1 MVRGL
6 PLVEL
11 QVWLLARRHWRAGGR
26 ISQPGGMA
34 GGDSSDDD
42 DMPALLDQTSDGDS
56 DGGGGAKK
64 PKSKSKSKTKSKL
77 KIKPKTPGAPV
88 QVEEP
93 PEVKAQKQAQKLLE
107 TEAAT
112 ALAGILAEAA
122 RTEDIE
128 VAKKG
133 IETAKALECASP
145 AHRATAA
152 HVPRPT

>member
-1 MVRGL
+1 MSAPPWAASVDACGAQRTG
-6 PLVEL
+6 
-11 QVWLLARRHWRAGGR
+11 AGGR

-42 DMPALLDQTSDGDS
+42 DMPSLLDQTSDGDS

-77 KIKPKTPGAPV
+77 KIKSKTPGAPV
-88 QVEEP
+88 QVEES
-93 PEVKAQKQAQKLLE
+93 PEVKAQKLLE

-112 ALAGILAEAA
+112 ALEGILAEAA
-122 RTEDIE
+122 RTEDTE
-128 VAKKG
+128 VAKQG

>member
-1 MVRGL
+1 M
-6 PLVEL
+6 
-11 QVWLLARRHWRAGGR
+11 ARWRGR
-26 ISQPGGMA
+26 IPQPGGMA

-77 KIKPKTPGAPV
+77 KIKSKTPGAPV

-93 PEVKAQKQAQKLLE
+93 PEVKERKLLE

-112 ALAGILAEAA
+112 ALEGILADAA

-133 IETAKALECASP
+133 IETATLRKTCE
-145 AHRATAA
+145 
-152 HVPRPT
+152 

>member
-1 MVRGL
+1 MSANY
-6 PLVEL
+6 PLAASVDGCGA
-11 QVWLLARRHWRAGGR
+11 QAVARWRGR

-42 DMPALLDQTSDGDS
+42 DMPSLLDQTSDGDS

-77 KIKPKTPGAPV
+77 KIKSKTPGAPV

-93 PEVKAQKQAQKLLE
+93 AEVKAQKLLE